1 MDRRK
6 KEGSSMSP
14 RDESNER
21 DFAETRRPLNEAR
34 HLPGDIYTSPAL
46 FEKEKEHIFLKDW
59 LCVGRVEEIENKG
72 DYMTMR
78 IVGEPVLLVRGENG
92 AVNAFSNICLHRGVE
107 VAAGCG
113 NRRAFTCPFHGWT
126 YNLEGRLVGAP
137 LMGEAENFDPAGCR
151 LSRIRTDV
159 WQGWIFLTFDDNARP
174 LAEHVAPLVR
184 DFGYMRQED
193 CRLAI
198 KSVNEVDCN
207 WKLVVE
213 NLIDFYHVNVVHRST
228 NGRIFTREAFKF
240 TPRERG
246 GYVAEYNSGPSTPSG
261 KPVFGKMPWMEGRE
275 DNFATAGLLAPNFTY
290 FGRVDDIHPYV
301 TWPLG
306 LNRTRVVVYTLLPK
320 IYFGAPDFERKVEA
334 YREFQDRVI
343 AEDQQ
348 MLESMQANMSS
359 RRYRPGRMSSIEKGV
374 HHVLNAYLDRF
385 RSFS

>member
-1 MDRRK
+1 
-6 KEGSSMSP
+6 MSP
-14 RDESNER
+14 RDEPNKR
-21 DFAETRRPLNEAR
+21 DFSETRQALNKAR
-34 HLPGDIYTSPAL
+34 HLPGDIYTSSAL
-46 FEKEKEHIFLKDW
+46 FEKEKENIFLKDW
-59 LCVGRVEEIENKG
+59 LCIGRAEEIENKG

-78 IVGEPVLLVRGENG
+78 VVDEPVLLVRGENG

-107 VAAGCG
+107 VAAGSG

-126 YNLEGRLVGAP
+126 YNLDGRLVGAP
-137 LMGEAENFDPAGCR
+137 LMGEAENFDPAKCH
-151 LSRIRTDV
+151 LSGIRTEV
-159 WQGWIFLTFDDNARP
+159 WQGWIFLTFDNNARP

-198 KSVNEVDCN
+198 KSVNEVNCN

-228 NGRIFTREAFKF
+228 NGRTFTKDAFKF

-261 KPVFGKMPWMEGRE
+261 KPVFGRMPWMEGRE

-290 FGRVDDIHPYV
+290 FGRIDDVHPYV

-306 LNRTRVVVYTLLPK
+306 LNRTRVIVYTLLPK
-320 IYFGAPDFERKVEA
+320 IYFGASDFERKVEA

-374 HHVLNAYLDRF
+374 HHVLNAYLDRMQ
-385 RSFS
+385 SFC